1 MRNPLKLN
9 NFLLWKKK
17 VVQIKQRKHTF
28 TRVNATFGENAM
40 SQARVLTE
48 KEIRKVLNFCNT
60 QPHSAR
66 NKAMLLCTHMAGS
79 CVRLLLVPHNAINR
93 RTSAQQ
99 NGLHVWVAAC
109 CVRAL

>member
-1 MRNPLKLN
+1 LKTN
-9 NFLLWKKK
+9 IFLRRQKK

-28 TRVNATFGENAM
+28 TCENATFGENAM

-66 NKAMLLCTHMAGS
+66 NKAMLLCTHMAGK
-79 CVRLLLVPHNAINR
+79 R
-93 RTSAQQ
+93 
-99 NGLHVWVAAC
+99 
-109 CVRAL
+109 